1 MSIFL
6 EDGADEG
13 MMNDINMTPLIDVM
27 LVLLIIFIVTLPAMN
42 RAVKVDLP
50 QVAAA
55 HDVSHDQNVDIS
67 VDASGTISWDKV
79 PVDDAQLGARVTQ
92 AASAATQP
100 TVRIY
105 ADRRVAYDRVAQVL
119 AAVQNGGL
127 TKLDF
132 VTDPVAR
139 PAGANK

>member
-13 MMNDINMTPLIDVM
+13 MMNEINMTPLIDVM
-27 LVLLIIFIVTLPAMN
+27 LVLLIIFIVTLPVMN

-50 QVAAA
+50 QASAA
-55 HDVSHDQNVDIS
+55 HDVSHDQNIDVS
-67 VDASGTISWDKV
+67 VDASGTISWDKT
-79 PVDDAQLGARVTQ
+79 PVDDAQLGADVAQ

-105 ADRRVAYDRVAQVL
+105 ADRRVPYDRVAHVL
-119 AAVQNGGL
+119 AAVQSGGL

-132 VTDPVAR
+132 VTEPVTE
-139 PAGANK
+139 PTGVTK

>member
-1 MSIFL
+1 MSMFL

-50 QVAAA
+50 QVAAT

-67 VDASGTISWDKV
+67 VDASGTISWDKI
-79 PVDDAQLGARVTQ
+79 PVDDAQLSARVAE
-92 AASAATQP
+92 AASVATQP

-105 ADRRVAYDRVAQVL
+105 ADRRVAYDRVAHVL
-119 AAVQNGGL
+119 AAVQTGGL

-132 VTDPVAR
+132 VTDPVAQ
-139 PAGANK
+139 PAGTTR